1 MEKCV
6 GSLQKQNGRSFQY
19 KKFSVIDFVLI
30 DRRNLLGTQPKSA
43 CSKSSSTRF
52 SFSAARNAVT
62 KTTKYVTFG
71 FYVRILVFFPL
82 KRTLSVS
89 YSYISEKIPAN
100 DLGLRMVRICYP
112 FITLTE
118 WRKRRVTCQHLI
130 GDIKHKC
137 KNLKFFYVCCYGFS
151 HRWKSLYNTV
161 V

>member
-1 MEKCV
+1 MKKCV

-19 KKFSVIDFVLI
+19 TKFSVIDFVLI
-30 DRRNLLGTQPKSA
+30 DRRNLLGTQPKLA

-52 SFSAARNAVT
+52 SFSAARNAIT
-62 KTTKYVTFG
+62 KTTKCVTFG
-71 FYVRILVFFPL
+71 FYVRILVFSPL
-82 KRTLSVS
+82 ERSLSVS
-89 YSYISEKIPAN
+89 YSGHNPTN
-100 DLGLRMVRICYP
+100 DLGLRMARICCS
-112 FITLTE
+112 FINLTE

-137 KNLKFFYVCCYGFS
+137 KNLKFFHVCCYGFS